1 MRIIVDA
8 MGGDNA
14 PGEIVKGALR
24 ARKELGV
31 DVVLVGRK
39 EEIERCLNPDDICQF
54 EIVDAREI
62 VTMEDDP
69 STATRRKKDSS
80 MTVALNLLRDG
91 KGDAVVSAGS
101 TGALLTGATLIVKRI
116 RGIRRAAM
124 APVLPAGEHGVM
136 LIDCGANVECTPEYL
151 LQFGLMGSVYARR
164 MMGCEEPRVGLLN
177 VGTEDTKGGELQH
190 QAFALLTGAT
200 LIVKRIKGIRRAA
213 MAPVL
218 PAGEH
223 GIMLI
228 DCGAN
233 VECTP
238 EYLLQF
244 AYMGSF
250 YAKKMM
256 GCESPRV
263 GLLNVGTEDTK
274 GGELQHQAFALLK
287 QAAEEGRINFVG
299 NVEGTGVFMG
309 AADVVVTDGFTGNV
323 LLKGTEGAINF
334 MMGALKG
341 VFYKSTKNKLAAA
354 VLKNDLKAMKK
365 SMDVNEVGGTAF
377 VGISKPV
384 IKAHGSSKEA
394 AFFAA
399 IRQAIAFVNAGVV
412 EDIENNIEYMKLKAE
427 N

>member
-1 MRIIVDA
+1 MRIIIDA

-14 PGEIVKGALR
+14 PQEIVKGAVR
-24 ARKELGV
+24 AHRELGV
-31 DVVLVGRK
+31 DVTLVGR
-39 EEIERCLNPDDICQF
+39 EDEVRACLKQEGCDDI
-54 EIVDAREI
+54 EIVNATEI

-116 RGIRRAAM
+116 
-124 APVLPAGEHGVM
+124 
-136 LIDCGANVECTPEYL
+136 
-151 LQFGLMGSVYARR
+151 
-164 MMGCEEPRVGLLN
+164 
-177 VGTEDTKGGELQH
+177 
-190 QAFALLTGAT
+190 
-200 LIVKRIKGIRRAA
+200 KGIRRAA

-218 PAGEH
+218 PAGEN

-233 VECTP
+233 VECTA

-244 AYMGSF
+244 AFMGSF

-256 GCESPRV
+256 GCDNPRV

-287 QAAEEGRINFVG
+287 QAGDEGRINFVG
-299 NVEGTGVFMG
+299 NVEGTGVFEG

-323 LLKGTEGAINF
+323 LLKATEGTIKF
-334 MMGALKG
+334 LMKSLKG

-354 VLKNDLKAMKK
+354 VLKNDLAAMKK

-384 IKAHGSSKEA
+384 IKAHGASNA
-394 AFFAA
+394 ASLFAA
-399 IRQAIAFVNAGVV
+399 VRQAKAFVDAGVI
-412 EDIENNIEYMKLKAE
+412 EDINRNIEYMKLRTEA
-427 N
+427 

>member
-1 MRIIVDA
+1 MRIIIDA

-14 PGEIVKGALR
+14 PREIVKGAVR
-24 ARKELGV
+24 AKKELGV
-31 DVVLVGRK
+31 EVCLVGR
-39 EEIERCLNPDDICQF
+39 EEEVKAGLEAEGCADI
-54 EIVDAREI
+54 EIVNATEVI
-62 VTMEDDP
+62 TMEDDP

-91 KGDAVVSAGS
+91 RGDAVVSAGS
-101 TGALLTGATLIVKRI
+101 TG
-116 RGIRRAAM
+116 
-124 APVLPAGEHGVM
+124 
-136 LIDCGANVECTPEYL
+136 
-151 LQFGLMGSVYARR
+151 
-164 MMGCEEPRVGLLN
+164 
-177 VGTEDTKGGELQH
+177 
-190 QAFALLTGAT
+190 ALLTGAT

-223 GIMLI
+223 GVMLI

-233 VECTP
+233 VECTA

-256 GCESPRV
+256 GCENPRV

-274 GGELQHQAFALLK
+274 GGTLQHQTFELLK
-287 QAAEEGRINFVG
+287 KAGDEGRINFVG
-299 NVEGTGVFMG
+299 NVEGTGVFAG

-323 LLKGTEGAINF
+323 LLKGTEGTIKF
-334 MMGALKG
+334 MMKALKG
-341 VFYKSTKNKLAAA
+341 VFYKSTANKLAAA
-354 VLKNDLKAMKK
+354 VLKKDLAAMKK

-384 IKAHGSSKEA
+384 IKAHGSSDA
-394 AFFAA
+394 ACIFSAV
-399 IRQAIAFVNAGVV
+399 RQAIAFVEAGVIA
-412 EDIENNIEYMKLKAE
+412 DIEKNIDYMKLKAE
-427 N
+427 E